1 MPILAFLLSML
12 TTPAGAAGGRFLG
25 SQAIKRLLPS
35 LFAQAG
41 KKVGVGALKT
51 GLGSVGPFS
60 TTLGGI
66 GSKAA
71 ATAGGAAGLIAPF
84 ALLGGEDDQG
94 VSGPPAA
101 SEVGTEDIFRSL
113 QSGQGFNSEQGRNVQ
128 RLFEE
133 TEIINVLASLG
144 IDPNDFLSAAQPIV

>member
-1 MPILAFLLSML
+1 MPPILALLL
-12 TTPAGAAGGRFLG
+12 RLIAGVGGGAAATKFGPQLL
-25 SQAIKRLLPS
+25 KRVRPS
-35 LFAQAG
+35 LFAQGAT
-41 KKVGVGALKT
+41 KVG
-51 GLGSVGPFS
+51 P

-66 GSKAA
+66 GRTAA
-71 ATAGGAAGLIAPF
+71 GFGGFVGGDVAAGLAI
-84 ALLGGEDDQG
+84 DQG

-101 SEVGTEDIFRSL
+101 SELGTEDIFRSL